1 MIIDTDIDMNMIQ
14 LQVVFKVKLIIKNS
28 RAAWNITLPFPE
40 KNPECPH

>member
-14 LQVVFKVKLIIKNS
+14 LQVVFKLNIKNS